1 MTPRTASLTRRT
13 NETNVVVTL
22 GLDGT
27 GLARVTTGI
36 GFFDHMLAQLA
47 RHSDIDLDIHC
58 DGDLDVDGHHTVEDV
73 GITLGQALAQA
84 LGDKAGIAR
93 FGHAYA
99 PMDETLAR
107 AVVDISGRPYLVYE
121 VANPRERIGNFA
133 VEMAEH
139 FWRSFA
145 FSAGVTL
152 HITVLYGRNQHHIL
166 EAAFKATA
174 RALGAATRR
183 IAGRNEVPSTKGVL

>member
-1 MTPRTASLTRRT
+1 MTHRTASLARRT
-13 NETNVVVTL
+13 NETNVAVTL
-22 GLDGT
+22 DLDGT
-27 GLARVTTGI
+27 GIARVATGI

-47 RHSDIDLDIHC
+47 RHSDLDLDIRC

-93 FGHAYA
+93 FGYAYA

-107 AVVDISGRPYLVYE
+107 AVADISGRPYLVYE
-121 VANPRERIGNFA
+121 VANPRERIGSFA

-145 FSAGVTL
+145 FSAGLTL
-152 HITVLYGRNQHHIL
+152 HIAVLYGRNQHHIL
-166 EAAFKATA
+166 EASFKATA

-183 IAGRNEVPSTKGVL
+183 IAGRSEIPSTKGVL